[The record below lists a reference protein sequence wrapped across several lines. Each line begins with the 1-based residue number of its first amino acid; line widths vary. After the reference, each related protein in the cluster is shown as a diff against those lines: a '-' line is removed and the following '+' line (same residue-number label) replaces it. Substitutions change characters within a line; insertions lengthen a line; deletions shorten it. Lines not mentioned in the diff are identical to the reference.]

1 MKSNFN
7 LSQKIKLFYIIIFF
21 LIIFIFPLY
30 ILISYNSQKKLQFA
44 IANNKEY
51 TKIIYIYI

>member
-21 LIIFIFPLY
+21 LIIFIFPY

-51 TKIIYIYI
+51 TKIIYI